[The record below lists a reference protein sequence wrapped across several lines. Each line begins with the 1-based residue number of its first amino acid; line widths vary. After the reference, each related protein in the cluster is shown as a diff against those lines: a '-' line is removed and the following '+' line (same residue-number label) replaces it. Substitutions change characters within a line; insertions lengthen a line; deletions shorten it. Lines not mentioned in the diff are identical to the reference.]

1 MVSHTLPDTVNSVSV
16 NTQKFNWLNPRTN
29 LIKLNKYVNKLFT
42 LIDTFA
48 NIKFKIINYYWQI
61 RLIFTHMVYNFDLFT
76 LDQSSVQ
83 TFGSVVLVAY
93 IYNDYVYISNALA
106 EK

>member
-1 MVSHTLPDTVNSVSV
+1 
-16 NTQKFNWLNPRTN
+16 
-29 LIKLNKYVNKLFT
+29 
-42 LIDTFA
+42 
-48 NIKFKIINYYWQI
+48 
-61 RLIFTHMVYNFDLFT
+61 MVYNFDLFT